1 MAPDQSMM
9 FDTLMLG
16 KRAQR
21 IRKEKKLSIEALAKM
36 ADVNKNTVVRF
47 EKGLSTRIETIYKI
61 CNVLN
66 ISPLKLVEG
75 KLVKG
80 RDYDIQ
86 KHTIQDSDRT
96 TSQRVSRQQRI
107 QKEIYHGMN
116 VGDLNYQLPG
126 GRLKAKVIEISNKCE
141 LHSHPG
147 EELLFCLTGTV
158 GVEISDVKAVLN
170 KGDAIFFWGTEPHCY
185 FNADEKKPVSVA
197 LTVVRDEEQ
206 NKDRV

>member
-1 MAPDQSMM
+1 LIPDQSMM

-61 CNVLN
+61 CGVLN

-75 KLVKG
+75 KLVRG

-86 KHTIQDSDRT
+86 KHTAQDTGRA
-96 TSQRVSRQQRI
+96 TSQRISREQRI
-107 QKEIYHGMN
+107 QKEYYHGMQ

-126 GRLKAKVIEISNKCE
+126 GQLRAKVIEISKKCE
-141 LHSHPG
+141 FHSHPG

-158 GVEISDVKAVLN
+158 GVEISNVKAVLN

-185 FNADEKKPVSVA
+185 FNADKKKPVSVA
-197 LTVVRDEEQ
+197 LTVVRGGEQ
-206 NKDRV
+206 DKDVM